1 MCGVAAGPV
10 GLEAAGSA
18 ARAGRSDR
26 HGGND
31 HLSRCEYFKAELVK
45 RSLGPCQCTP
55 KKPIMVGRMIYLTP
69 GRALHS
75 GFYHHWIAPAAF
87 PPFLQIF
94 LPRLP
99 DLGII
104 VFVTSPSHHRSV
116 GTAATTMSCPQ
127 FLADRKTK
135 VWSFPATAEAGLTP
149 VNLG

>member
-1 MCGVAAGPV
+1 MRCCGPAG
-10 GLEAAGSA
+10 GAGSC
-18 ARAGRSDR
+18 RQRCGGPGRSDR
-26 HGGND
+26 HRGND
-31 HLSRCEYFKAELVK
+31 HLSRCEYFKAGLVK

-104 VFVTSPSHHRSV
+104 VFVTSHHRRV
-116 GTAATTMSCPQ
+116 ATAATTMSCPQ
-127 FLADRKTK
+127 FLVDRKTK
-135 VWSFPATAEAGLTP
+135 VWILPATAEAGLTP